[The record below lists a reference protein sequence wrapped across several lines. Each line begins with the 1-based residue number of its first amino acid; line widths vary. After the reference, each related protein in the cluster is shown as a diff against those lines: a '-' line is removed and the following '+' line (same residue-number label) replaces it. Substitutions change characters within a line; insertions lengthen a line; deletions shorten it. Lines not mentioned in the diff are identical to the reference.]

1 MTVIGGNTE
10 RVNVKNTLVIE
21 GGNIAYS
28 MTSNGSTYAVNG
40 KIRLG
45 TSDDMKIPA
54 GVDSCIDQYI
64 KETSGV

>member
-1 MTVIGGNTE
+1 
-10 RVNVKNTLVIE
+10 
-21 GGNIAYS
+21 